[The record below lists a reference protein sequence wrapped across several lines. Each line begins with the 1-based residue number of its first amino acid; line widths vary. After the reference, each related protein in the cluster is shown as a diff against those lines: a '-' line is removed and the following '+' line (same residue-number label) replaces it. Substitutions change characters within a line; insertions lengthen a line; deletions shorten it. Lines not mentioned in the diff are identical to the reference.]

1 MKKIDIIINYVNEL
15 FANPICELNYSK
27 DYELVIAVMLSA
39 QTTDKRVNMV
49 TKILFSKYP
58 SLPSLSKAD
67 LNDVEKIIKPIGT
80 YHIKAKNVIDIAK
93 ALCLNK
99 QVVPNDKLYLMTLAG
114 VGNKTANVVLSE
126 LFDVP
131 CIAIDTHVFRVS
143 KRLGLANKNDNVK
156 EVEKKLTKIVP
167 KGLQKRFHHQMVMF
181 GRYYCKSIKPLCDNC
196 KLKDICKNQ
205 K

>member
-1 MKKIDIIINYVNEL
+1 MKKIDRIINYLNEL
-15 FANPICELNYSK
+15 FENPICELYYSK

-143 KRLGLANKNDNVK
+143 KRLGLANKKDNVK
-156 EVEKKLTKIVP
+156 EVENKLTKIVP
-167 KGLQKRFHHQMVMF
+167 KELQKRFHHQMVMF